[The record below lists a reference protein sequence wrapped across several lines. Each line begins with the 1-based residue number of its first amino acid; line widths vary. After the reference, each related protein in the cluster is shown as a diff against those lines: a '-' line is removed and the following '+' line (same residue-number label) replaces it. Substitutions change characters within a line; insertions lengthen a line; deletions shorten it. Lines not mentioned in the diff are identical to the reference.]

1 MATESGAENVKKPN
15 IIFRIA
21 RWFKL
26 AFMELKK
33 TTWPQ
38 PNAVL
43 KKLGI
48 VLMVVAMFFVVL
60 MGMDALLQ
68 YAFYQPLTSGLGSRE
83 AFGLFL
89 NFKPE

>member
-1 MATESGAENVKKPN
+1 MATESGAENAKKPN
-15 IIFRIA
+15 IFFRIA

-26 AFMELKK
+26 AAMELKK

-38 PNAVL
+38 GSAVL

-60 MGMDALLQ
+60 MGMDMLLQ
-68 YAFYQPLTSGLGSRE
+68 NFFYQPLTSGLTPPADATAALSR
-83 AFGLFL
+83 L
-89 NFKPE
+89 